1 MDSLKYKKMVVIRQ
15 CSCEHDFQDKAY
27 GKQMRLHNVGKDV
40 NSEAV
45 QVTCTVCG
53 KKSTTSKKN
62 ICS

>member
-1 MDSLKYKKMVVIRQ
+1 MVVIKQ

-27 GKQMRLHNVGKDV
+27 GKQMRLHNVGKDI
-40 NSEAV
+40 NSETV

-53 KKSTTSKKN
+53 KQSTTSKKN